1 MDIIFGESET
11 LRFSD
16 GKTVNWIEI
25 VFLKYSFVNQTI
37 LLLIICNTAATLLS
51 RKEILLVIYS
61 RK

>member
-25 VFLKYSFVNQTI
+25 VFIKVQF
-37 LLLIICNTAATLLS
+37 C
-51 RKEILLVIYS
+51 
-61 RK
+61 